1 MSVNR
6 NQRLKNMFP
15 APKTAAVVSDDPIVP
30 VVPNT
35 PLKENQIK
43 DIPIEVIEVEMDEI
57 GTTVPV
63 IDSKIILDIPLEAS
77 DSKPPTKN
85 KREKKVV
92 DKPTPPKDKVLKKS
106 KDSDAAKFKGS
117 NIHIGFRV
125 SNEMKE
131 ALEDMAKDF
140 AYLAR
145 KEYGIKIKD
154 DTSSIQRAFLILGMS
169 CFTEKVRHK
178 VLKEYD
184 NESEMEDE
192 VSQQLIALMRVHKVE
207 IDDIDF

>member
-1 MSVNR
+1 
-6 NQRLKNMFP
+6 MFA
-15 APKTAAVVSDDPIVP
+15 APKTADLVTEDLVALIAPKADVP
-30 VVPNT
+30 QKGNIDKGI
-35 PLKENQIK
+35 PL
-43 DIPIEVIEVEMDEI
+43 EVIEVK
-57 GTTVPV
+57 
-63 IDSKIILDIPLEAS
+63 IDDIINADDPINDPQIITDS
-77 DSKPPTKN
+77 PHVTPDSKPPTKN
-85 KREKKVV
+85 KKEKKVA
-92 DKPTPPKDKVLKKS
+92 DRPTPPKNKVIS
-106 KDSDAAKFKGS
+106 KNKDPEVAKFKGS

-131 ALEDMAKDF
+131 ALEDMARDF

-154 DTSSIQRAFLILGMS
+154 DTSSIQRAFLVLGMS
-169 CFTEKVRHK
+169 CFTEKLRHK

-192 VSQQLIALMRVHKVE
+192 VSQQLIALMRLHKVE